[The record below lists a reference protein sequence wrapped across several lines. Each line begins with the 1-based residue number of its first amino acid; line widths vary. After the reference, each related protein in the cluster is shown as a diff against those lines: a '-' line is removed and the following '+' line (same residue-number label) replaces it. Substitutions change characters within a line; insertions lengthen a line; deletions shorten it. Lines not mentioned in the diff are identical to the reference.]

1 MATYMDNRNMPGLD
15 DLKKIR
21 IELEAQAARDKA
33 ERAAR
38 TLAAKRAAQERNLF
52 ESAVGK
58 VQRLPAV
65 ALADL
70 KRPPP
75 PATLL
80 QHELDAQAALQES
93 LSDEFDISSL
103 LDTDQDL
110 SFRRPG
116 VGADVVQKLRKGQ
129 WSIQRQVDLHGLR
142 SDDAREAMG
151 RFIRD
156 SHKQGLRCVRVIHGK
171 GLGSPGKAPVLKDKV
186 LRWLVQKAEVIAF
199 VQAPPNKGGA
209 GAVLVLLAPVRAA
222 KKTDS
227 ARA

>member
-1 MATYMDNRNMPGLD
+1 MAGLE
-15 DLKKIR
+15 DLKHIKK
-21 IELEAQAARDKA
+21 ELEAQAAREKA
-33 ERAAR
+33 EQAAR
-38 TLAAKRAAQERNLF
+38 ALAAKRREQERNLF
-52 ESAVGK
+52 ESAVGQ
-58 VQRLPAV
+58 VQRMAPV
-65 ALADL
+65 ARADL
-70 KRPPP
+70 KM
-75 PATLL
+75 PAPAATVL
-80 QHELDAQAALQES
+80 QHERDAQAALQES

-142 SDDAREAMG
+142 SDEARDAMG

-156 SHKQGLRCVRVIHGK
+156 CHKQGLRCVRVVHGK

-186 LRWLVQKAEVIAF
+186 MRWLVQKAEVIAF

-209 GAVLVLLAPVRAA
+209 GAVLVLLAPVRPA
-222 KKTDS
+222 KTS
-227 ARA
+227 

>member
-1 MATYMDNRNMPGLD
+1 MPGLQ
-15 DLKKIR
+15 DLKHFK

-33 ERAAR
+33 EQAAR
-38 TLAAKRAAQERNLF
+38 LLAAKRAEKERNLF
-52 ESAVGK
+52 ENAVGK
-58 VQRLPAV
+58 VQRLPTV
-65 ALADL
+65 ARADL
-70 KRPPP
+70 KRPAPL
-75 PATLL
+75 ASIL

-93 LSDEFDISSL
+93 LSDEFDVSSL

-142 SDDAREAMG
+142 SDEAREAMG

-156 SHKQGLRCVRVIHGK
+156 AHKQGLRCVRVVHGK

-209 GAVLVLLAPVRAA
+209 GAVLVLLAPVRTA
-222 KKTDS
+222 KVAD
-227 ARA
+227 AGRA

>member
-1 MATYMDNRNMPGLD
+1 MPGLQ
-15 DLKKIR
+15 DLKHFK

-33 ERAAR
+33 EQAAR
-38 TLAAKRAAQERNLF
+38 LLAAKRAEKERNLF
-52 ESAVGK
+52 ENAVGK
-58 VQRLPAV
+58 VQRLPTV
-65 ALADL
+65 ARADL
-70 KRPPP
+70 KRPAPL
-75 PATLL
+75 ASIL

-93 LSDEFDISSL
+93 LSDEFDVSSL

-142 SDDAREAMG
+142 SDEAREAMG

-156 SHKQGLRCVRVIHGK
+156 AHKQGLRCVRVVHGK

-222 KKTDS
+222 KIADVG
-227 ARA
+227 RA

>member
-1 MATYMDNRNMPGLD
+1 MPGLE
-15 DLKKIR
+15 DLKK
-21 IELEAQAARDKA
+21 LKNALQAQAASDKA
-33 ERAAR
+33 AQKAR
-38 TLAAKRAAQERNLF
+38 TLAAKRVAQERNLF

-58 VQRLPAV
+58 VQRLPAI
-65 ALADL
+65 ALVDL
-70 KRPPP
+70 KRLPP

-156 SHKQGLRCVRVIHGK
+156 AHKQGLRCVRVIHGK

-222 KKTDS
+222 KVAAS

>member
-1 MATYMDNRNMPGLD
+1 MPGLQD
-15 DLKKIR
+15 LQKLKK
-21 IELEAQAARDKA
+21 ELEAQAAREKA
-33 ERAAR
+33 EQAAR
-38 TLAAKRAAQERNLF
+38 LLAAKRAEKERNLF

-58 VQRLPAV
+58 VQRLPTV
-65 ALADL
+65 ARADL
-70 KRPPP
+70 KRPAPL
-75 PATLL
+75 ASIL

-93 LSDEFDISSL
+93 LSDEFDVSSL

-156 SHKQGLRCVRVIHGK
+156 AHKQGLRCVRVVHGK
-171 GLGSPGKAPVLKDKV
+171 GLGSPGKTPVLKSKV
-186 LRWLVQKAEVIAF
+186 NSWLVQKNQVMAF
-199 VQAPPNKGGA
+199 VQAKPAQGGD
-209 GAVLVLLAPVRAA
+209 GALLVLLAP
-222 KKTDS
+222 
-227 ARA
+227 ARH

>member
-1 MATYMDNRNMPGLD
+1 MPGLQD
-15 DLKKIR
+15 LQKLKK
-21 IELEAQAARDKA
+21 ELEAQAARNKA
-33 ERAAR
+33 ENAAR
-38 TLAAKRAAQERNLF
+38 LVAAKRAEKERNLF
-52 ESAVGK
+52 ENAVGK
-58 VQRLPAV
+58 VQRLPTV
-65 ALADL
+65 ARADL
-70 KRPPP
+70 RRPAPL
-75 PATLL
+75 ASIL

-93 LSDEFDISSL
+93 LSDEFDVSSL

-151 RFIRD
+151 RFIREA
-156 SHKQGLRCVRVIHGK
+156 HKQGLRCVRVVHGK

-222 KKTDS
+222 KIADVG
-227 ARA
+227 RA

>member
-1 MATYMDNRNMPGLD
+1 MPGLQ
-15 DLKKIR
+15 DLKQLKKQ
-21 IELEAQAARDKA
+21 LEAQAAQEKA
-33 ERAAR
+33 AQAAR
-38 TLAAKRAAQERNLF
+38 ALAAKRAAQERNLF
-52 ESAVGK
+52 ETAVGPVK
-58 VQRLPAV
+58 RLPAV
-65 ALADL
+65 ARADL
-70 KRPPP
+70 KRPAP

-156 SHKQGLRCVRVIHGK
+156 AHKQGLRCVRVVHGK

-199 VQAPPNKGGA
+199 VQAPPNNGGA

-222 KKTDS
+222 KAPDA

>member
-1 MATYMDNRNMPGLD
+1 MPGLQD
-15 DLKKIR
+15 LQKLKK
-21 IELEAQAARDKA
+21 ELEAQAAKDKA
-33 ERAAR
+33 EQAAR
-38 TLAAKRAAQERNLF
+38 LLAAKRAEKERNLF

-58 VQRLPAV
+58 VQRLPTV
-65 ALADL
+65 ARADL
-70 KRPPP
+70 KRPTP
-75 PATLL
+75 PANVL
-80 QHELDAQAALQES
+80 QHELDARAALQES
-93 LSDEFDISSL
+93 LSDEFDVSSL

-142 SDDAREAMG
+142 SDEAREAMG

-156 SHKQGLRCVRVIHGK
+156 ANKQGLRCVRVVHGK

-222 KKTDS
+222 KAADAS
-227 ARA
+227 RA

>member
-1 MATYMDNRNMPGLD
+1 MPGLQD
-15 DLKKIR
+15 LMQLKKQ
-21 IELEAQAARDKA
+21 LEAQAAQEKA
-33 ERAAR
+33 AQAAR
-38 TLAAKRAAQERNLF
+38 ALAAKRAEQERNLF
-52 ESAVGK
+52 ETAVGK
-58 VQRLPAV
+58 VKRLPAV
-65 ALADL
+65 ARANLQ
-70 KRPPP
+70 PPAP
-75 PATLL
+75 PATRL

-116 VGADVVQKLRKGQ
+116 VGPDVVQKLRKGQ

-142 SDDAREAMG
+142 SDEAREAMG

-156 SHKQGLRCVRVIHGK
+156 AHKQGLRCVRVVHGK

-186 LRWLVQKAEVIAF
+186 MRWLVQKAEVIAF

-209 GAVLVLLAPVRAA
+209 GAVLVLLAPVRSA
-222 KKTDS
+222 KGPDP
-227 ARA
+227 ARGS

>member
-1 MATYMDNRNMPGLD
+1 MPGLQ
-15 DLKKIR
+15 DLKQIKDQ
-21 IELEAQAARDKA
+21 LEAQAARDKA

-38 TLAAKRAAQERNLF
+38 ALAAKRAEKERNLF

-58 VQRLPAV
+58 VQRLPTV
-65 ALADL
+65 ARADL
-70 KRPPP
+70 KRPAPL
-75 PATLL
+75 ASIL

-93 LSDEFDISSL
+93 LSDEFDVSSL

-156 SHKQGLRCVRVIHGK
+156 AHKQGLRCVRVVHGK

-209 GAVLVLLAPVRAA
+209 GAVLVLLAPVRPRTSRPA
-222 KKTDS
+222 
-227 ARA
+227 

>member
-1 MATYMDNRNMPGLD
+1 MPGLQD
-15 DLKKIR
+15 LQKLKK
-21 IELEAQAARDKA
+21 ELEAQAARNKA
-33 ERAAR
+33 ENAAR
-38 TLAAKRAAQERNLF
+38 LVAAKRAEKERNLF
-52 ESAVGK
+52 ENAVGK
-58 VQRLPAV
+58 VQRLPTV
-65 ALADL
+65 ARADL
-70 KRPPP
+70 RRPAPL
-75 PATLL
+75 ASIL

-93 LSDEFDISSL
+93 LSDEFDVSSL

-142 SDDAREAMG
+142 SDEAREAMG

-156 SHKQGLRCVRVIHGK
+156 AHKQGLRCVRVVHGK

-209 GAVLVLLAPVRAA
+209 GAVLVLLAPVRTA
-222 KKTDS
+222 KVAD
-227 ARA
+227 AGRA

>member
-1 MATYMDNRNMPGLD
+1 MPGLE
-15 DLKKIR
+15 DLQQLRK
-21 IELEAQAARDKA
+21 ELQAQAARETA
-33 ERAAR
+33 EQAAR
-38 TLAAKRAAQERNLF
+38 ALAAKRAAQERNLF
-52 ESAVGK
+52 ETAVGK
-58 VQRLPAV
+58 VQRLPVV
-65 ALADL
+65 ARADL
-70 KRPPP
+70 KLPAP
-75 PATLL
+75 PAALL

-93 LSDEFDISSL
+93 LSDEFDVSSL

-142 SDDAREAMG
+142 SDEAREAMG
-151 RFIRD
+151 QFIRD
-156 SHKQGLRCVRVIHGK
+156 AHKQGLRCVRVVHGK

-209 GAVLVLLAPVRAA
+209 GAVLVLLAPLRPITSRPA
-222 KKTDS
+222 
-227 ARA
+227 

>member
-1 MATYMDNRNMPGLD
+1 MPGLQ
-15 DLKKIR
+15 DLKNLKKT
-21 IELEAQAARDKA
+21 LEAQAARDKA
-33 ERAAR
+33 EQAAR
-38 TLAAKRAAQERNLF
+38 LLAAKRAEKERNLF
-52 ESAVGK
+52 KSAVGQ
-58 VQRLPAV
+58 VQRLPVV
-65 ALADL
+65 ARADL

-75 PATLL
+75 PATVL

-142 SDDAREAMG
+142 SDEAREAMS

-156 SHKQGLRCVRVIHGK
+156 AHKQGLRCVRVVHGK

-209 GAVLVLLAPVRAA
+209 GAVLVLLAPVRASKVA
-222 KKTDS
+222 DS
-227 ARA
+227 VRG

>member
-1 MATYMDNRNMPGLD
+1 MDNRAMPGLQ
-15 DLKKIR
+15 DLKQLKKQ
-21 IELEAQAARDKA
+21 LEAQAAQEKA
-33 ERAAR
+33 AQAAR
-38 TLAAKRAAQERNLF
+38 ALAAKRAEQERNLF

-65 ALADL
+65 ELVDL
-70 KRPPP
+70 KRPAP
-75 PATLL
+75 PASIL
-80 QHELDAQAALQES
+80 QHQLDAQAALQES
-93 LSDEFDISSL
+93 LSDEFDVSSL

-142 SDDAREAMG
+142 SDEAREAMG

-156 SHKQGLRCVRVIHGK
+156 AHKQGLRCVRVVHGK

-222 KKTDS
+222 KVSDAGRT
-227 ARA
+227 

>member
-1 MATYMDNRNMPGLD
+1 MPGLQ
-15 DLKKIR
+15 DLKHFK

-33 ERAAR
+33 EQAAR
-38 TLAAKRAAQERNLF
+38 LLAAKRAEKERNLF
-52 ESAVGK
+52 ENAVGK
-58 VQRLPAV
+58 VQRLPTV
-65 ALADL
+65 ARADL
-70 KRPPP
+70 KRPAPL
-75 PATLL
+75 ASIL

-93 LSDEFDISSL
+93 LSDEFDVSSL

-156 SHKQGLRCVRVIHGK
+156 AHKQGLRCVRVVHGK

-209 GAVLVLLAPVRAA
+209 GAVLVLLAPVRTA
-222 KKTDS
+222 KVAD
-227 ARA
+227 AGRA

>member
-1 MATYMDNRNMPGLD
+1 MPGLE
-15 DLKKIR
+15 DLKK
-21 IELEAQAARDKA
+21 LKNALQAQAASDKA
-33 ERAAR
+33 AQKAR

-52 ESAVGK
+52 ESSVGK
-58 VQRLPAV
+58 VQRLPTV
-65 ALADL
+65 ALVDL
-70 KRPPP
+70 KRLPP

-80 QHELDAQAALQES
+80 QHELDAQAALEES

-156 SHKQGLRCVRVIHGK
+156 AHKQGLRCVRVIHGK

>member
-1 MATYMDNRNMPGLD
+1 MAGLE
-15 DLKKIR
+15 DLKHIKK
-21 IELEAQAARDKA
+21 ELEAQAAREKA
-33 ERAAR
+33 EQAAR
-38 TLAAKRAAQERNLF
+38 ALAAKRRVQERNLF
-52 ESAVGK
+52 ESAVGQ
-58 VQRLPAV
+58 VQRMAPV
-65 ALADL
+65 ARADL
-70 KRPPP
+70 KMPV
-75 PATLL
+75 PAATVL
-80 QHELDAQAALQES
+80 QHERDAQAALQES

-142 SDDAREAMG
+142 SDEARDAMG

-156 SHKQGLRCVRVIHGK
+156 SHKQGLRCVRVVHGK

-186 LRWLVQKAEVIAF
+186 MRWLVQKAEVIAF

-209 GAVLVLLAPVRAA
+209 GAVLVLLAPVRPA
-222 KKTDS
+222 KTS
-227 ARA
+227 